1 MTAILVEHR
10 DNAFAALDF
19 ETANYGADSACAVGL
34 VIVKGNRIV
43 RREYRLIRPPTS
55 DFVFTHIHG
64 LSWQDVRSAPTFAVV
79 WNQLEELLRGV
90 TFLAAHN
97 ARFDRN
103 VLSAC
108 CHSCRLSRPS
118 KPFVCTVQ
126 VARRVWGVFPTKL
139 PDVCRHLKIPLR
151 HHDAASD
158 AEACARIV
166 LAAKRAGWR
175 P

>member
-1 MTAILVEHR
+1 MTS
-10 DNAFAALDF
+10 FAAIDF
-19 ETANYGADSACAVGL
+19 ETANNGADSACAVGL
-34 VIVKGNRIV
+34 VLVDDGRIV
-43 RREYRLIRPPTS
+43 RREHHLIRPPTR
-55 DFVFTHIHG
+55 DFVFTYIHG
-64 LSWQDVRSAPTFAVV
+64 LTWQDVRSAPTFGEV
-79 WNQLEELLRGV
+79 WEDLKELLQGV

-108 CHSCRLSRPS
+108 CHSYRLRKPNQ
-118 KPFVCTVQ
+118 PFVCTVE
-126 VARRVWGVFPTKL
+126 VARHVWGVFPTKL
-139 PDVCRHLKIPLR
+139 PDVCRRLSIPLR

-166 LAAKRAGWR
+166 IAALRAGWQ